1 MKSKFILSFLFITF
15 IPMAYATKE
24 SEEFMSA
31 KYEWDNCGDASS
43 DQCIDAFQRYQAASN
58 ALSHSVLTKMQDAN
72 ERALQAQ
79 VDDKLQQILVSENIK
94 VSQVTEKPNGDS
106 INQPDHGETGKSD
119 RDSITTVDKSTEK
132 DNVDRVVKGGSDPAL
147 VLTHEIQG
155 RLFDLFGD
163 EGEFIYFDSDLR
175 KALESSSLDQLSTM
189 IKYPLRIT
197 GTEWGAIAITNPNS
211 LRDNYS
217 RIFTKEVVNAI
228 LKTNPN
234 GIVSSSDGIHYSDG
248 NNSNASVGV
257 IALYV
262 DKKLAYKIGSINLP
276 LTAERKHSKDETG
289 ITYQCETKK
298 HMILID
304 SMPNNLYRYRSWNKP
319 RKITEKPDVEIK
331 DPKAWRPQ
339 GTGACS
345 YTLWDFSRGNI
356 SYQIDEGSP
365 CGEQSIPDKKGSVRV
380 YIGGAEKLSLPC
392 L

>member
-1 MKSKFILSFLFITF
+1 
-15 IPMAYATKE
+15 MADATKE

-58 ALSHSVLTKMQDAN
+58 ALSNSVLTKMQAAN
-72 ERALQAQ
+72 ERVLQAQ

-94 VSQVTEKPNGDS
+94 ASQETEKSNGYS
-106 INQPDHGETGKSD
+106 VSQPDHGETEKSVH
-119 RDSITTVDKSTEK
+119 DSMAAVDKSTKKEDVNNIGK
-132 DNVDRVVKGGSDPAL
+132 VTSVPAL

-163 EGEFIYFDSDLR
+163 KGEFVYFDSDLR
-175 KALESSSLDQLSTM
+175 KALESLNMEQLSTM

-197 GTEWGAIAITNPNS
+197 GTEWGAIAIADPNS

-217 RIFTKEVVNAI
+217 RIFTKEVVNSV
-228 LKTNPN
+228 LKTIPS
-234 GIVSSSDGIHYSDG
+234 GIISSSDGIHYTDSR
-248 NNSNASVGV
+248 NSNVSVGV
-257 IALYV
+257 IALTV
-262 DKKLAYKIGSINLP
+262 DKKLAYKIDSINLP
-276 LTAERKHSKDETG
+276 LTAGRKHSKDEEG
-289 ITYQCETKK
+289 VRYQCETKK

-304 SMPNNLYRYRSWNKP
+304 SMHNNLYRYRSWNKP
-319 RKITEKPDVEIK
+319 RKVTEKPDVEIK

-345 YTLWDFSRGNI
+345 YILWDFSRGNV

-365 CGEQSIPDKKGSVRV
+365 CGEQSAPDKKGSVRV
-380 YIGGAEKLSLPC
+380 YIGGAEKLSLTC